1 MARRPFGRQIRT
13 GPDCAGSLAGEPD
26 RQDQPVP
33 VTHPQIPA
41 EQLGH
46 PVHPRPGD
54 VGHEAGWLA
63 EGKLDE
69 SGRLVLVR
77 RLVREGFLRVI

>member
-1 MARRPFGRQIRT
+1 VANGLFGGEVGA
-13 GPDCAGSLAGEPD
+13 GPVCVGSLAGEPD
-26 RQDQPVP
+26 WQDQPVP
-33 VTHPQIPA
+33 VTGPQVPA

-54 VGHEAGWLA
+54 VGHEAGRLA

-69 SGRLVLVR
+69 SGRHLSGVDR
-77 RLVREGFLRVI
+77 HGYPAR